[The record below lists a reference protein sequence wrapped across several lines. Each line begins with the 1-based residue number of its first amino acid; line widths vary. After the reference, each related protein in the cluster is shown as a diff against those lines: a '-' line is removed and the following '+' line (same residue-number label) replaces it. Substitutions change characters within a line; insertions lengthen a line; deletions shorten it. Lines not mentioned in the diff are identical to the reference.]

1 MKKLKTL
8 LAVMLALVTALV
20 CLTIPASAASSAKVK
35 KWALETNVDL
45 KASKSKK
52 STTYLKFTVEGKG
65 VLSFFVSDDCSIK
78 NSRYELLSAKKQTLK
93 SGKLSALGTKKFT
106 INKAGTY
113 YLKVTLGKGEYINY
127 FRYYY
132 YAYGAKPTAKEE
144 WLKGYI
150 PTDADLAQVS
160 AAFSSFVWATGTNDA
175 QFFKE
180 GEINEHQALD
190 WIINNCLGFINVYGY
205 DISEGAAYKEKK
217 GAEDAAW
224 AEKHWYDNVLPAKA
238 VDDTLYDLFGI
249 KASHKVNTPYKY
261 YKDGYYYYTDGAK
274 GNYDELEYKSVELTK
289 DGRFLVKFIYHVF
302 DFDKGDLMDNPVY
315 NDTDVY
321 ALISVHE
328 KDGQNRIRIHGIY
341 KDAKPE
347 I

>member
-93 SGKLSALGTKKFT
+93 SGKLSALVTKKFT

-144 WLKGYI
+144 WLTNYMPGEAEI
-150 PTDADLAQVS
+150 AQVQTV
-160 AAFSSFVWATGTNDA
+160 FSSFIWQDGPNDA
-175 QFFKE
+175 MFFKE

-190 WIINNCLGFINVYGY
+190 WIVNSCIGFINVYGF
-205 DISEGAAYKEKK
+205 DISEGEAYKNKMMSDTE
-217 GAEDAAW
+217 W
-224 AEKHWYDNVLPAKA
+224 AEKHQYDTILPAKA

-261 YKDGYYYYTDGAK
+261 YKDGYYYYTDGGR

-302 DFDKGDLMDNPVY
+302 DFDKGDFMDNPVY

-321 ALISVHE
+321 ALISVHG